1 MKGLNEAVQ
10 AKFNEAS
17 KLAKLDPSVKKIIE
31 QTNNEIV
38 LNFPVKMDDSDIEMF
53 TGFRV
58 QHSNVLG
65 PYIGGIRFHPW
76 VELDEIRALAMTTTF
91 KAAIAEIPMGGAS
104 GGIQFNPREYSRD
117 EIERISRRFIFGL
130 GSNIGPDYDVQSPDV
145 NTNPQI
151 MAWALD
157 TYLSTIPPQIRNRSV
172 HIVAGKPLRSGGT
185 AGRDRAA
192 GQGVV
197 FAIKE
202 WAKEKGMNLKGSTFM
217 VQGFGN
223 VGSWAASILEEEG
236 ARLVAV
242 EDTSGPIVNLDGI
255 KTSDLLEYSVTNKH
269 LGGFPKAERTSHE
282 AFLSTKADIFIP
294 AALENQITGNTAPM
308 LNVRLVVEGADGPTD
323 KDGDEI
329 LAKKGIDV
337 IPDLVSNSGGLI
349 VAYFEW
355 LQNKRSEFWELEEI
369 TTKLERKVVDA
380 YKRVVDNAK
389 KYKKDMRT
397 AAYIT
402 ALETLERIYTR
413 RGIFP

>member
-389 KYKKDMRT
+389 KYKKDIRT

>member
-1 MKGLNEAVQ
+1 MKSLNEAVQ
-10 AKFNEAS
+10 AKLSGAA
-17 KLAKLDPSVKKIIE
+17 KLMKLDPSVKKIIE

-38 LNFPVKMDDSDIEMF
+38 LNFPVKMDDSEIEMF

-65 PYIGGIRFHPW
+65 PYTGGMRFHPW

-91 KAAIAEIPMGGAS
+91 KAAVAEVPMGGAS

-117 EIERISRRFIFGL
+117 EIERITRRFVFGL
-130 GSNIGPDYDVQSPDV
+130 GSNIGPDFDVQSPDV

-157 TYLSTIPPQIRNRSV
+157 TYLSTVPPQVRNRSV

-185 AGRDRAA
+185 IGRDRAA

-197 FAIKE
+197 FAVKE
-202 WAKEKGMNLKGSTFM
+202 WAKEKNFRLDGATFM

-242 EDTSGPIVNLDGI
+242 EDTSGPIVNADGI
-255 KTSDLLEYSVTNKH
+255 KTSELLEYSITNKH
-269 LGGFPKAERTSHE
+269 LAGFPKAERTSHE
-282 AFLSTKADIFIP
+282 AFLSTRADIFVP
-294 AALENQITGNTAPM
+294 AALENQITGDTATM
-308 LNVRLVVEGADGPTD
+308 LNVKLVVEGADGPTD
-323 KDGDEI
+323 ADGDEI

-369 TTKLERKVVDA
+369 TAKLKRKVVDA
-380 YKRVVDNAK
+380 YKRVTDNAK